1 MDGQVIPDNDVAW
14 AAGRGQAYFTIGF
27 EHVAV
32 HRVIDDQG
40 RGDPVVAQAGD
51 EDCRFL
57 MPVRNRGE
65 EPFAF
70 AGATI
75 KPGHFCRCPGF
86 VNEDRRFGSNRCCPA
101 RRVIRVSVTSGL
113 SCAAACAVYF
123 NADLM
128 AIKEPPDRV
137 NANPQTASPRAE
149 RYSSSDGSGA
159 SERRVKRQSIGA
171 SMTAERQSPPTP

>member
-1 MDGQVIPDNDVAW
+1 M
-14 AAGRGQAYFTIGF
+14 GF
-27 EHVAV
+27 KYVAV
-32 HRVIDDQG
+32 HWAIDDQG
-40 RGDPVVAQAGD
+40 RGGLVVAQAGD
-51 EDCRFL
+51 EGFRIP
-57 MPVRNRGE
+57 MPMRNRGE

-101 RRVIRVSVTSGL
+101 RRVIRASVTSSL

-128 AIKEPPDRV
+128 AIKEPRDRA

-159 SERRVKRQSIGA
+159 SERCVKRQSAGA
-171 SMTAERQSPPTP
+171 SMTAERRSPPTP

>member
-1 MDGQVIPDNDVAW
+1 M
-14 AAGRGQAYFTIGF
+14 GF
-27 EHVAV
+27 KYVAV
-32 HRVIDDQG
+32 HWAIDDQG
-40 RGDPVVAQAGD
+40 RGGLVVAQAGD
-51 EDCRFL
+51 EGFRIP
-57 MPVRNRGE
+57 MPMRNRGE

-101 RRVIRVSVTSGL
+101 RRVIRASVTSSL

-128 AIKEPPDRV
+128 AIKEPRDRA
-137 NANPQTASPRAE
+137 NANPQTGDHQEP
-149 RYSSSDGSGA
+149 DGTPPVTCPGL
-159 SERRVKRQSIGA
+159 QIGA
-171 SMTAERQSPPTP
+171 RKVNPPALQWQPSGGRCPPPGAKPSRFPVNV